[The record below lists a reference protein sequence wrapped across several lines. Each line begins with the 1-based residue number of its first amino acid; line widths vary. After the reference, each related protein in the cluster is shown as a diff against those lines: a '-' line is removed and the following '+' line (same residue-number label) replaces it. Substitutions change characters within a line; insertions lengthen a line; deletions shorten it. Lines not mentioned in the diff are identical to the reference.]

1 MSDLDYARQCA
12 SDQRADRLEHY
23 RDLRRR
29 GYTIAQ
35 AAVALEVS
43 GRTAQRYEREPAT
56 AGRLP

>member
-12 SDQRADRLEHY
+12 SDQRAGRIAHY

-43 GRTAQRYEREPAT
+43 GRTAQRYEREPA
-56 AGRLP
+56 